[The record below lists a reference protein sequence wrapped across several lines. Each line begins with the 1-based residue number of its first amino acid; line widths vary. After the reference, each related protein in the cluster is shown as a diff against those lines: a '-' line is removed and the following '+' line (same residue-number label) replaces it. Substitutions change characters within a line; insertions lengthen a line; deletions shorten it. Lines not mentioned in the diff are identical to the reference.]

1 MAKLLV
7 IDDEPNVLYSL
18 QTTLQ
23 SDELTVIT
31 ADSGQAGL
39 DAARREQPS
48 AVVLDMRLP
57 DMSGLE
63 VYEKLRALEPRVPVI
78 FVTAYTTTE
87 TAIEAMRRGAFD
99 YLLKPYDLHQL
110 RTVLEQA
117 LEVSRLSHVPAVVD
131 ELSPAETGGDHIVGE
146 SAVMQ
151 DVYKLIGR
159 VAPQDVTVLIQG
171 ESGTGKE
178 LVARAI
184 YHYSRRSHMPFLAIN
199 CAAIPENLLE
209 SELFGHERGAFT
221 GADRRRIG
229 KFEQLD
235 GGTIFLDEIGDM
247 SPATQSKMLRVLQEQ
262 RFERVGSNETITT
275 NVRVITATNHNLEQL
290 VAAGRFRSD
299 LYYRLNVFTIRLP
312 SLAERKSDLPVL
324 VNHFLRRMNGELG
337 KRVRHFTDEA
347 MQCLREYRWPGNVR
361 ELQSAIKYSMVRAS
375 GDVVTVD
382 CLPETLRGSRPSTAT
397 TPPVEPLALTTEPS
411 VLQLIQERLRHG
423 ETDLY
428 RLVHN
433 DVDRT
438 LLTAVLDHVG
448 GNQLEAAALLGI
460 SRTTLRAKLRLLG
473 MAVEKQ
479 VTTDFDQD
487 GQ

>member
-18 QTTLQ
+18 QMSLQ
-23 SDELTVIT
+23 SDELEVVT
-31 ADSGQAGL
+31 ADSGHAGI
-39 DAARREQPS
+39 DAARREQPN
-48 AVVLDMRLP
+48 AVVLDVRLP
-57 DMSGLE
+57 DMSGLD
-63 VYEKLRALEPRVPVI
+63 VYDQLRQLDPRLPVI
-78 FVTAYTTTE
+78 FVTAFSTTE

-99 YLLKPYDLHQL
+99 YLLKPFDLHQL
-110 RTVLEQA
+110 RAVLEQA

-131 ELSPAETGGDHIVGE
+131 ELTPNDAGGDRIVGE
-146 SAVMQ
+146 SPVMQ

-221 GADRRRIG
+221 GAERRRIG

-275 NVRVITATNHNLEQL
+275 NVRVIAATNRNLEQL
-290 VAAGRFRSD
+290 VATGKFRSD
-299 LYYRLNVFTIRLP
+299 LYYRLNVFTIRVP
-312 SLAERKSDLPVL
+312 SLSDRKGDLPVL
-324 VNHFLRRMNGELG
+324 VHHFLRRMNSELD
-337 KRVRHFTDEA
+337 KHVRHFTEEA
-347 MQCLREYRWPGNVR
+347 LECLREYHWPGNVR

-375 GDVVTVD
+375 GDVITID
-382 CLPETLRGSRPSTAT
+382 SLPETLRGPSGSPVPASGDE
-397 TPPVEPLALTTEPS
+397 PPTKVC
-411 VLQLIQERLRHG
+411 VLQQLTREMLRRG
-423 ETDLY
+423 ETDIY

-433 DVDRT
+433 ETDRI
-438 LLTAVLDHVG
+438 LFAEVLDHVQ

-460 SRTTLRAKLRLLG
+460 SRTTLRAKLRSS
-473 MAVEKQ
+473 E
-479 VTTDFDQD
+479 
-487 GQ
+487 